1 LEFSVNHND
10 NPCLV
15 YPAEPQ
21 IRTALGIFQALF
33 LEQWRPYRF
42 KKTLRDRGER
52 IRFGGLLRLVR
63 EEYKAQGA
71 RNDIR
76 RKRGEKLEGFK
87 VWLTESGGPPYTTAV
102 DWIKDYEIHQGLRNV
117 KPKQPTVELAEAEP
131 APTLSD
137 AIRDVRKDL
146 QRLRRPPTS
155 YDFVSSSG
163 AMIAPAPAAEPETES
178 DTTEETTLCT
188 AKFRY
193 SQEERAEL
201 RHLTRLLSPELGTD
215 NESDTILVGFRK
227 LALLLG
233 VAELTFDNAEEE
245 PTCAN

>member
-1 LEFSVNHND
+1 VNHND

-33 LEQWRPYRF
+33 LEQWRPYAF

-52 IRFGGLLRLVR
+52 IKFGGLLRLVR
-63 EEYKAQGA
+63 EEYKAQGV

-76 RKRGEKLEGFK
+76 RKRGEKLEGYK
-87 VWLTESGGPPYTTAV
+87 IWLTEAGGPPYTTAV
-102 DWIKDYEIHQGLRNV
+102 EWIKEYEIYQGLRNV
-117 KPKQPTVELAEAEP
+117 KPKEPTVELAETEP
-131 APTLSD
+131 LPNLSD
-137 AIRDVRKDL
+137 FIKDARKDL
-146 QRLRRPPTS
+146 QKFRRAPTS
-155 YDFVSSSG
+155 YDFVPSSG
-163 AMIAPAPAAEPETES
+163 AKPASIAPAVAPES
-178 DTTEETTLCT
+178 DTENPTEETTLCT

-193 SQEERAEL
+193 RKEERAEL
-201 RHLTRLLSPELGTD
+201 SHLTQLLSPELGTD
-215 NESDTILVGFRK
+215 NESDTILIGLRK